1 MRSMHPPR
9 FLLELT
15 ACSPCTPKIVY
26 MQEAPRQAQNKMVQA
41 HEERA
46 ETVTEEVLAKILTG
60 RR

>member
-1 MRSMHPPR
+1 
-9 FLLELT
+9 
-15 ACSPCTPKIVY
+15 